1 MTWRCC
7 AARRMCRWQNATPGA
22 LQQFA
27 RASSMLWPADINV
40 LCVSSSSCLRPR
52 AHPNLHLPRT
62 LRHDSAA
69 VQMVAGRAYH
79 ATRLDSSDQAAVLVS
94 GTVGWRPETSW
105 CVLILAAQQFVPW
118 PTPRERKPSQVTA
131 WNQAATAA
139 VCIGA
144 SWQGGNHKELFDIC
158 FNSEAKK
165 RSRASSA
172 NTHSLT
178 EQQNK
183 TRHKTS
189 ASTSSFVPPPG
200 RRAAAR
206 VLRYV
211 ALATGLSCRIATRVV
226 PFHCPSL
233 TTPIALHTSVRPS
246 TQAVALSR
254 PARRQQAVRAP
265 ARAASV
271 HDRAWGARGWG
282 ARGSDAI
289 SEVHL

>member
-1 MTWRCC
+1 M
-7 AARRMCRWQNATPGA
+7 
-22 LQQFA
+22 
-27 RASSMLWPADINV
+27 
-40 LCVSSSSCLRPR
+40 
-52 AHPNLHLPRT
+52 
-62 LRHDSAA
+62 
-69 VQMVAGRAYH
+69 
-79 ATRLDSSDQAAVLVS
+79 
-94 GTVGWRPETSW
+94 
-105 CVLILAAQQFVPW
+105 
-118 PTPRERKPSQVTA
+118 
-131 WNQAATAA
+131 
-139 VCIGA
+139 

-189 ASTSSFVPPPG
+189 ASTSSFVPPLG

-226 PFHCPSL
+226 PVQCPSL
-233 TTPIALHTSVRPS
+233 TTPISLHTSVRPS

-254 PARRQQAVRAP
+254 PARRQQAVRHR
-265 ARAASV
+265 ARRLSTYSCTTQ
-271 HDRAWGARGWG
+271 DRAWG